1 MINPDEPAAA
11 APVIAV
17 LMPVFRPPA
26 RYLRLAIASVRQQTL
41 DDWQLILVDD
51 ASEDP
56 DVRAVLDAAALD
68 PRVTVV
74 VLAEN
79 RGISGASNAGLEL
92 VTAPLVALLDHDDAL
107 EPTALAEVVAAS
119 RRSPTAEVLYTD
131 RDAVDE
137 EGVTTETFRKPDW
150 APERLRGNMYVAHL
164 TSVSTEAAREVGG
177 FRTEYDGAQ
186 DHDLVLRIT
195 ERGAPVVHI
204 PKVLYHWRQLPSST
218 ARDPRAKPHA
228 ALRGRD
234 AVAAH
239 LQRTGVQG
247 EVRTS
252 PFPGFYLVDRVPAP
266 TFASIVIPTRG
277 SRSSVGGRKVVMVA
291 EAVASIVAHDYRTDY
306 ELVVVHDTDADPA
319 YLADLRA
326 LAGDRLRV
334 VDYAPPFNFSAK
346 VNRGVEASVGEV
358 VVMLNDDISVVTPNW
373 LDQLVA
379 LAQGPDV
386 GAVGAKLLFE
396 DGSIQHAGH
405 RYINGHIGHVG
416 AGRRDGPGYF
426 GENLIDREVV
436 GVTAAC
442 LVQRRSVFDHLAG
455 LDETLP
461 GNFND
466 VDYCLRMRA
475 KGYRIVQANSVV
487 LHHYES
493 RTRKSEVASWEFHR
507 IMARLGSDLEDDPF
521 TSHDDDWD
529 GYLQRR
535 TVAGVDRALA

>member
-1 MINPDEPAAA
+1 M
-11 APVIAV
+11 
-17 LMPVFRPPA
+17 
-26 RYLRLAIASVRQQTL
+26 
-41 DDWQLILVDD
+41 
-51 ASEDP
+51 
-56 DVRAVLDAAALD
+56 
-68 PRVTVV
+68 
-74 VLAEN
+74 
-79 RGISGASNAGLEL
+79 
-92 VTAPLVALLDHDDAL
+92 
-107 EPTALAEVVAAS
+107 
-119 RRSPTAEVLYTD
+119 
-131 RDAVDE
+131 
-137 EGVTTETFRKPDW
+137 
-150 APERLRGNMYVAHL
+150 
-164 TSVSTEAAREVGG
+164 
-177 FRTEYDGAQ
+177 
-186 DHDLVLRIT
+186 
-195 ERGAPVVHI
+195 
-204 PKVLYHWRQLPSST
+204 
-218 ARDPRAKPHA
+218 
-228 ALRGRD
+228 
-234 AVAAH
+234 
-239 LQRTGVQG
+239 
-247 EVRTS
+247 
-252 PFPGFYLVDRVPAP
+252 
-266 TFASIVIPTRG
+266 
-277 SRSSVGGRKVVMVA
+277 
-291 EAVASIVAHDYRTDY
+291 
-306 ELVVVHDTDADPA
+306 VHDTDADPA

-442 LVQRRSVFDHLAG
+442 LAQRRSVFNHLAG

-466 VDYCLRMRA
+466 VDYCLRIRA

-535 TVAGVDRALA
+535 TWREWIDHSRDVAMEQGAGEFVRKARRRLIHQRRRRV